1 MFESLLEWCQNPI
14 FMFVYMGIAPSGDK
28 SYIGPVPIKCYKV
41 DETTLITDKYG
52 KQYAA
57 STVLYI
63 PPEYVLTD
71 DELISFDGNI
81 RYEIHRLGG
90 FSDGNTGLTDMRVVY
105 L

>member
-1 MFESLLEWCQNPI
+1 
-14 FMFVYMGIAPSGDK
+14 MFVYMGIAPSGDK
-28 SYIGPVPIKCYKV
+28 SYTGPVPIKCYKV